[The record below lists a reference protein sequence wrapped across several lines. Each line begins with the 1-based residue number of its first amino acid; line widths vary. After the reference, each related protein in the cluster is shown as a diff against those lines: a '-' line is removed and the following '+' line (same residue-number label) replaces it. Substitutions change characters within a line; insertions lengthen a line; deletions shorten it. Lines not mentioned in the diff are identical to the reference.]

1 MDDWT
6 PFQEDVK
13 LVPHSVQASLR
24 QALPEVE
31 QQLEALDQLDQ
42 EEDEINERW
51 IARRARANEI
61 GGPVTCPGCFTV
73 LSYSHDPSTLST
85 EKPVNVKYIRHT
97 SNKRLKG
104 GMDPAQSTQDCA
116 LCANC
121 ETVVGHKMTMVTV
134 FNGALTSNAE

>member
-13 LVPHSVQASLR
+13 LVPHSVQASVR

-51 IARRARANEI
+51 MARRAPAGEP
-61 GGPVTCPGCFTV
+61 GGPITCPGCFTV

-85 EKPVNVKYIRHT
+85 EHPVHVKYVRHT
-97 SNKRLKG
+97 TNKRLKG
-104 GMDPAQSTQDCA
+104 RTNPLQSAQECA
-116 LCANC
+116 LCVNC
-121 ETVVGHKMTMVTV
+121 ETLVGHKTSVVTV
-134 FNGALTSNAE
+134 FSGALTSNAE